1 MENLLDKLKTEPE
14 KVVETIRAK
23 TKSREQID
31 NYQKEFYKNDR
42 TIRDMQV
49 GKVQKDKNVGTG
61 ANSKL
66 VKAVRIPIKF
76 AKKIV
81 TTATAFEVGKPVTIV
96 PSEENNLSN
105 LIAQLW
111 KVNRID
117 SKIQK
122 LITLKK
128 SETQA
133 AMQFYIADLNSES
146 ILNRLLIKV
155 GLKAQAKEIKCNVLD
170 NTSGIM
176 TPYFDSTGNM
186 IAFMWEY
193 KGFDEVAGK
202 DLNHV
207 KIWDKDNY
215 HYLNN
220 ANGKLA
226 YQTNPTPHGFDRIP
240 IVYVDQLE
248 PEWFDV
254 KEMIDRIEVS
264 ISKLGASND
273 YSAYPLLQ
281 IFGEIKSLPDK
292 NDDGKVLRFP
302 TKVDPETK
310 QVIHGKAEFLTAEN
324 SVESSKLEL
333 ESLKAFIYSI
343 SHTPD
348 LSFDNVKGLGSVSAV
363 ALKLLFLDAV
373 IKARSNEGENRTT
386 IERILNI
393 MASGITKTTNTALAS
408 ESQQLI
414 FDIIFN
420 SIIPDDVAS
429 ATDIIIKLK
438 EAKLLSSETALKL
451 IDLVEDPKQEMEL
464 IKTENQSEPN
474 PPAQ

>member
-14 KVVETIRAK
+14 KVVETIRQK
-23 TKSREQID
+23 TKSRENID
-31 NYQKEFYKNDR
+31 NYQKEFYLNDR

-61 ANSKL
+61 NNTKL

-96 PSEENNLSN
+96 PSEENNLSK
-105 LIAQLW
+105 LISQLW

-133 AMQFYIADLNSES
+133 AMQFYIADLASES
-146 ILNRLLIKV
+146 LLNKLLIKI

-207 KIWDKDNY
+207 EIWDKDNY

-240 IVYVDQLE
+240 IVYVEQLE

-254 KEMIDRIEVS
+254 KEMIDRYEVAV
-264 ISKLGASND
+264 SKLGASVD

-281 IFGEIKSLPDK
+281 IFGEIQSMPDK
-292 NDDGKVLRFP
+292 DDAGKILRFP
-302 TKVDPETK
+302 IKVDENGK
-310 QVIHGKAEFLTAEN
+310 EHHGKAEFLSSNDAI
-324 SVESSKLEL
+324 ESAKFEL
-333 ESLKAFIYSI
+333 ENLKNLIYSI

-348 LSFDNVKGLGSVSAV
+348 LSFDNVKGLGNVSAV

-373 IKARSNEGENRTT
+373 IKARMNEGDNRTM

-393 MASGITKTTNTALAS
+393 ITSGITKTTNTALVS

-420 SIIPDDVAS
+420 SIVPDDVQS

-451 IDLVEDPKQEMEL
+451 IDLVEDPEQEMEL
-464 IKTENQSEPN
+464 IKSENQVEPT
-474 PPAQ
+474 PPVE